1 MKKKFVLAPDSFKES
16 LSALE
21 VCQAME
27 KGIKKV
33 FPEAEIISMPMADGG
48 EGTTDALIDATGG
61 RRVYKKVQG
70 SFANTN
76 VEAYFGILG
85 NSNTAV
91 IEMAKANGL
100 ELVALEDRNPLI
112 TSTYGTGQLIKA
124 AMDEGV
130 DKIIIGIG
138 GSATNDGG
146 SGMARALG
154 ARFLN
159 KDQEEIPLG
168 GAFLKEVRTIDMSDF
183 DPRVEEIEILIATD
197 VTNPLTGNNGASYV
211 FGPQKGATEEMVKV
225 LDENLKHYAE
235 IVHNNLGKDVKNI
248 PGAGAA
254 GGLGAGLLAF
264 TNAKM
269 QLGIELVAQTIYL
282 EDKIKETDYVFTGEG
297 GMDYQTKFG
306 KAPYGVCKIA
316 KKYKKPCFALAGYIG
331 DGAEVLYEEGM
342 TAIFGILSQAQSLSD
357 ALADGAKNVERTSQN
372 ITRVLAMNEQK
383 AHL

>member
-33 FPEAEIISMPMADGG
+33 FPKAEIISMPMADGG

-154 ARFLN
+154 AKFLN

-168 GAFLKEVRTIDMSDF
+168 GGFLKEVRTIDMSDF

-235 IVHNNLGKDVKNI
+235 IVHND
-248 PGAGAA
+248 
-254 GGLGAGLLAF
+254 
-264 TNAKM
+264 
-269 QLGIELVAQTIYL
+269 LGIR
-282 EDKIKETDYVFTGEG
+282 
-297 GMDYQTKFG
+297 
-306 KAPYGVCKIA
+306 C
-316 KKYKKPCFALAGYIG
+316 
-331 DGAEVLYEEGM
+331 
-342 TAIFGILSQAQSLSD
+342 
-357 ALADGAKNVERTSQN
+357 
-372 ITRVLAMNEQK
+372 
-383 AHL
+383 